1 MRIQE
6 RDVALHHVAMFDSL
20 ERSLEALG
28 EGEASVATET
38 TVHRR
43 YQDPD
48 VTIQGSIGYKIQVG

>member
-38 TVHRR
+38 TVH
-43 YQDPD
+43 
-48 VTIQGSIGYKIQVG
+48 